1 MAENGGNTAAN
12 KYDELVYEVRRRY
25 GIVKD
30 QLIGQSP
37 EDLPSHYK
45 LIGQEEAFGGLLK
58 FINENYSI

>member
-1 MAENGGNTAAN
+1 MGDSE
-12 KYDELVYEVRRRY
+12 KYTRLRDEIRRRY

-37 EDLPSHYK
+37 EDLPRHYK

-58 FINENYSI
+58 FINENYFI

>member
-1 MAENGGNTAAN
+1 MAENGRNTATN

-37 EDLPSHYK
+37 EDLPKHYR
-45 LIGQEEAFGGLLK
+45 LIGQQDAFAGLLK
-58 FINENYSI
+58 FIGENF